1 MARRFGATDQS
12 GAEVIVVDFLDKTL
26 RVVERALEW
35 LIAALVAALLIIVA
49 STFIDRHFVTLPM
62 AAPDAYAR
70 VMLVWLTFIGFALAV
85 KGGLNIRVDLI
96 DAHLPANVR
105 RVLDYVFDLMMLG
118 LTVILG
124 MNGWRLVVVGRDQER
139 LGTMMSEAWPSAAL
153 FVSCI
158 LLVLF
163 LVLRILLRWSG
174 RELPRHMPLEVE

>member
-1 MARRFGATDQS
+1 VLD
-12 GAEVIVVDFLDKTL
+12 ILDKAL
-26 RVVERALEW
+26 RLVERALEW
-35 LIAALVAALLIIVA
+35 LIAVLVAALLLIVS

-70 VMLVWLTFIGFALAV
+70 IILVWLTFIGFALAV

-96 DAHLPANVR
+96 DSRLPAKAR
-105 RVLDYVFDLMMLG
+105 RVLEYVFDFVMLG

-124 MNGWRLVVVGRDQER
+124 VNGWRLVVIGHDQER
-139 LGTMMSEAWPSAAL
+139 LGTGMSEAWPSAAL

-163 LVLRILLRWSG
+163 LVLRIALRFAG
-174 RELPRHMPLEVE
+174 RELPRHTALEIE